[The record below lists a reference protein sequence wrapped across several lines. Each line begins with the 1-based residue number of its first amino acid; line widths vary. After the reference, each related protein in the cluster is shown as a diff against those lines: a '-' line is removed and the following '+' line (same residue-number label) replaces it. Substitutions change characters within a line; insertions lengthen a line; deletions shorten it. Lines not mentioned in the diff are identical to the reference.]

1 MNARWCL
8 VAVLALGGCTG
19 GLYEVPLPGG
29 ADLGDHPY
37 RVTVEFA
44 DVLDLVPQAAV
55 KTADVAIGRVERVEL
70 ARDNRTA
77 LVTVAVN
84 GDVPLPANASAHLR
98 QSSLLGEKHVELG
111 APRDEAEQGVLTD
124 GAVIPIGRTNR
135 NPEIEEVLG
144 ALSLLLNGGGIGQLR
159 GIVAELNAAM
169 SGKEPQIRSFLSTM
183 DTFVANLDGQKG
195 SITKAIDGLNRLS
208 GTLVAQT
215 GNITTTLDHLAPGLQ
230 VLTEQRAELVTMLQ
244 ALDGL
249 SEVAVDTLNRSRED
263 LVADLHA
270 LVPILRRLVEAGQDL
285 PKAMTTMAT
294 YPFTPY
300 AANAVKGDY
309 FNSDVR
315 IDLDLSNLVANLAES
330 NRPLLPLPPLAPVP
344 GLSGTPPLGTPP
356 LGALPPLL
364 PLPGFPDLAPAV
376 GGLTGVL
383 EGLLGGGR

>member
-1 MNARWCL
+1 MKAVWSL
-8 VAVLALGGCTG
+8 VAVLALGGCSG
-19 GLYEVPLPGG
+19 GLYDVPLPGG

-37 RVTVEFA
+37 RVTVEFG
-44 DVLDLVPQAAV
+44 DVLDLVPQASV

-70 ARDNRTA
+70 AQDNRTA

-98 QSSLLGEKHVELG
+98 QSSLLGEKFVELTPPQG
-111 APRDEAEQGVLTD
+111 EPARGVLTD

-159 GIVAELNAAM
+159 TIVTELNAAM

-195 SITKAIDGLNRLS
+195 NITKAIDGLNRLS

-215 GNITTTLDHLAPGLQ
+215 GNITTTLDHLAPGLK
-230 VLTEQRAELVTMLQ
+230 VVTEQRAELVTMLQ
-244 ALDGL
+244 ALDKL
-249 SEVAVDTLNRSRED
+249 SAVAVDTLNRSRD
-263 LVADLHA
+263 DIVADLHA
-270 LVPILRRLVEAGQDL
+270 LVPILRRLVEAGQNL

-300 AANAVKGDY
+300 AANVVKGDY

-315 IDLDLSNLVANLAES
+315 IDLDLSNLVENLAAS
-330 NRPLLPLPPLAPVP
+330 DRPLLPLPPLTAVP
-344 GLSGTPPLGTPP
+344 GLTTGTPPPVL
-356 LGALPPLL
+356 A
-364 PLPGFPDLAPAV
+364 LPGFPGLAPTV
-376 GGLTGVL
+376 GGLTGL
-383 EGLLGGGR
+383 LDGLLGGGK

>member
-8 VAVLALGGCTG
+8 VAVLALGGCSG
-19 GLYEVPLPGG
+19 GLYDVPLPGG

-44 DVLDLVPQAAV
+44 DVLDLVPQASV
-55 KTADVAIGRVERVEL
+55 KSADVAIGRVERVEL

-84 GDVPLPANASAHLR
+84 GDVRLPANASARLR
-98 QSSLLGEKHVELG
+98 QSSLLGEKYVELG
-111 APRDEAEQGVLTD
+111 GEPGPGVLAD
-124 GAVIPIGRTNR
+124 GGVIPLGRTNR

-144 ALSLLLNGGGIGQLR
+144 ALSLLLNGGGIGRLR
-159 GIVAELNAAM
+159 GIVEELNAAM

-183 DTFVANLDGQKG
+183 DKFVGNLDGQKDT
-195 SITKAIDGLNRLS
+195 IARAIDGLNHLS

-215 GNITTTLDHLAPGLQ
+215 GNITTTLDDLAPGLQ
-230 VLTEQRAELVTMLQ
+230 VITEQRTELVTMLQ

-249 SEVAVDTLNRSRED
+249 SSVAVDTLNRSRED
-263 LVADLHA
+263 VVADLHA
-270 LVPILRRLVEAGQDL
+270 LVPILRRLVEAGQNL

-300 AANAVKGDY
+300 AANVVKGDY
-309 FNSDVR
+309 FNADVR
-315 IDLDLSNLVANLAES
+315 IDLDLSTLVENLAAAD
-330 NRPLLPLPPLAPVP
+330 RPLLPLPPLTNVP
-344 GLSGTPPLGTPP
+344 ELVTPPPGTAPP
-356 LGALPPLL
+356 VLA
-364 PLPGFPDLAPAV
+364 LPGFDSLAPTV

-383 EGLLGGGR
+383 EGLLGGAK

>member
-8 VAVLALGGCTG
+8 VAVLALGGCSG
-19 GLYEVPLPGG
+19 GLYDVPLPGG

-44 DVLDLVPQAAV
+44 DVLDLVPQASV
-55 KTADVAIGRVERVEL
+55 KSADVAIGRVERVEL
-70 ARDNRTA
+70 AQDNRTA
-77 LVTVAVN
+77 LVTVVVN
-84 GDVPLPANASAHLR
+84 GDVRLPANASARLR
-98 QSSLLGEKHVELG
+98 QSSLLGEKFVELG
-111 APRDEAEQGVLTD
+111 GEPGEGALAD

-159 GIVAELNAAM
+159 GIVEELNAAM

-195 SITKAIDGLNRLS
+195 NITKAIDGLNHLS

-215 GNITTTLDHLAPGLQ
+215 GNITTTLDDLAPGLQ
-230 VLTEQRAELVTMLQ
+230 VITEQRTELVTMLQ

-249 SEVAVDTLNRSRED
+249 SSVAVDTLNKSRED
-263 LVADLHA
+263 VVADLHA

-294 YPFTPY
+294 YPFTPH
-300 AANAVKGDY
+300 AANVVKGDY

-315 IDLDLSNLVANLAES
+315 IDLDLSTLVENLAAAD
-330 NRPLLPLPPLAPVP
+330 RPLLPLPPLTNVP
-344 GLSGTPPLGTPP
+344 GLAATPPPGTAPP
-356 LGALPPLL
+356 VLALPGL
-364 PLPGFPDLAPAV
+364 GGLAPTV

-383 EGLLGGGR
+383 EGLLGGAK